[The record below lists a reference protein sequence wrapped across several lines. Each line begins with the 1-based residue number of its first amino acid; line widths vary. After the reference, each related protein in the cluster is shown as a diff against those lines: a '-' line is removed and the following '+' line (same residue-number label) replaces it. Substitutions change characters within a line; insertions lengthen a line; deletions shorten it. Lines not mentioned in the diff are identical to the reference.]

1 MAQHFRCRDGSQDGS
16 SETSSRGS
24 RVGVAYT
31 DLRRST
37 ASSDSDSTEVSTN
50 ADKNKN
56 TISQRRPC
64 RKGRADLEFRLSAT
78 YTRRHS
84 SPGPR
89 PASLQSLSGGDE
101 AAILRRRKCQPH
113 HRCVS
118 VNESVSSI
126 LKPPKY
132 SPSSSITSESGDS
145 TAATI
150 AATVVSTSA
159 NKPSR
164 FQRRWSWSEPSIG
177 TGSEGEDLPPVSL
190 HLPFSR
196 PPLERHLNKAQKRP
210 SCDKE
215 VDRWVADGVDFCSSV
230 EVHVFHK

>member
-1 MAQHFRCRDGSQDGS
+1 MPQHFHCRDGSQEGNDN
-16 SETSSRGS
+16 ETSSRRS
-24 RVGVAYT
+24 RVAYA
-31 DLRRST
+31 DLRGST
-37 ASSDSDSTEVSTN
+37 ASSDSD
-50 ADKNKN
+50 K
-56 TISQRRPC
+56 ISQRRPC

-89 PASLQSLSGGDE
+89 PASLQSPSVDNEEG
-101 AAILRRRKCQPH
+101 ILRRRKCQPH
-113 HRCVS
+113 HRCAS

-150 AATVVSTSA
+150 AATVVSFA
-159 NKPSR
+159 VEKPSR
-164 FQRRWSWSEPSIG
+164 FLRRWSLSEPSIG
-177 TGSEGEDLPPVSL
+177 IGSDEGEDLPPVSL
-190 HLPFSR
+190 HLPFLPR
-196 PPLERHLNKAQKRP
+196 PPFERPFMNKSQKRP
-210 SCDKE
+210 SCDK